1 MSISRHP
8 TAFLPIPNF
17 QSRIMKSLIVH
28 FCRLITLYLGSCTCI
43 RKYFKKINQIEI
55 HDLKLGIGF
64 IWMLWTSQW
73 ASNPLSVSTKTPFT
87 IPQSPFYLP
96 CKKLIF
102 VRLQIFLYAGC
113 NFLHPE
119 ELSSHAR
126 HFECGYWCSQIWS
139 RILHNWHFL
148 KYFVQIPKNNSN

>member
-55 HDLKLGIGF
+55 HDLELWIGF
-64 IWMLWTSQW
+64 SWMLWTNQW

-87 IPQSPFYLP
+87 IPQNTDDGRVMSTYFENSLRSISQFYIQLLYRSHFGPWLLPFGLLGS
-96 CKKLIF
+96 KREISETTE
-102 VRLQIFLYAGC
+102 FL
-113 NFLHPE
+113 L
-119 ELSSHAR
+119 R
-126 HFECGYWCSQIWS
+126 
-139 RILHNWHFL
+139 
-148 KYFVQIPKNNSN
+148 